1 MIWGIVST
9 TGALI
14 GMRGNKVLDK
24 KQSSAILFNSSERN
38 STVGWTESYG
48 CQIREIKISY
58 IARLHKGRFR
68 GNKILGGGSE
78 IILPP
83 TPKLNKD
90 YDYGQKRT

>member
-1 MIWGIVST
+1 M
-9 TGALI
+9 
-14 GMRGNKVLDK
+14 K
-24 KQSSAILFNSSERN
+24 SSEKTLDFKTVSSILLIVPDAVN

-83 TPKLNKD
+83 TPKLNKG
-90 YDYGQKRT
+90 YNYGQKRTSKYCHRRKISD